1 MVPEPRS
8 STNEDLTVNDPD
20 DDLRQQIALFRYGL
34 IADLAHLPVG
44 TPGTGAT
51 MRAKAEKTYT
61 IPGTTRTRV
70 AAETMRHW
78 INDYRRGGFEALYP
92 KPRTD
97 RGKPRRLPAEV
108 AERLITLK
116 TENDALSVRDIIQ
129 KAQEEGID
137 HPLASSTVHRLFSRE
152 GLFDKK
158 PPDGADRRRFAFK
171 DAGELWMSD
180 VMHGPK
186 VRHGRSRR
194 KTYLI
199 AFIDD
204 ATRVIPFAAFAMA
217 ENVQAFL
224 PVFKNA
230 LIRRGLP
237 ARLYVDNGSAY
248 RSRHLSLVCARLGV
262 ALIHARAFQP
272 AGKGKIERFFRT
284 LRAGW
289 LRHLGDDVLDN
300 LQTLNSSLWAWVEG
314 EYHNSPHRGLE
325 EGRTPLEQWA
335 LASADVR
342 YPDATLDLDDLFL
355 FEVKR
360 RVYKDRTVSLNGRV
374 YEVDA
379 LLVGQ
384 NVILRYDPAAPPSR
398 PLDVVHDGKPAGKAT
413 ALDAYA
419 NTAVRRTYPA
429 REIEADDPAPEPP
442 PSPLAM
448 RNLKDKKEDE

>member
-1 MVPEPRS
+1 MTGS
-8 STNEDLTVNDPD
+8 D
-20 DDLRQQIALFRYGL
+20 DDLRQQIALFRYTL
-34 IADLAHLPVG
+34 IADLVHLPVG
-44 TPGTGAT
+44 TPGTGAM

-78 INDYRRGGFEALYP
+78 IKDYRHGGFDALYP

-97 RGKPRRLPAEV
+97 RGKPRRLPPEV
-108 AERLITLK
+108 AERLIALK
-116 TENDALSVRDIIQ
+116 TENAALSVRAIIQ
-129 KAQEEGID
+129 KAREEGID

-152 GLFDKK
+152 GLFDKGA
-158 PPDGADRRRFAFK
+158 PDGADRRRFAFRH
-171 DAGELWMSD
+171 AGELWMSD

-217 ENVQAFL
+217 ENTASFL

-289 LRHLGDDVLDN
+289 LRHLGDGVDSLEA
-300 LQTLNSSLWAWVEG
+300 LNRSLWAWIEG
-314 EYHNSPHRGLE
+314 EYHDTPHRGLD
-325 EGRTPLEQWA
+325 GRTPLEQWA
-335 LASADVR
+335 LASAGVR
-342 YPDATLDLDDLFL
+342 YPDAALDLDDLFL
-355 FEVKR
+355 FEVRR

-374 YEVDA
+374 YEVDTV
-379 LLVGQ
+379 LVGQ
-384 NVILRYDPAAPPSR
+384 NVILRYDPAAPPAR

-413 ALDAYA
+413 PLDAYA

-429 REIEADDPAPEPP
+429 KEIEADDPAPEPP

-448 RNLKDKKEDE
+448 RKLRDKKEDE

>member
-20 DDLRQQIALFRYGL
+20 DDLRHSIALFRYTL

-51 MRAKAEKTYT
+51 MRAKAEQTYT

-116 TENDALSVRDIIQ
+116 TENDALSVRAIIQ
-129 KAQEEGID
+129 KAREDGID

-204 ATRVIPFAAFAMA
+204 ATRVIPFAAFAMS

-300 LQTLNSSLWAWVEG
+300 LQTLNSSLWAWIEG

-355 FEVKR
+355 FEAKR

-374 YEVDA
+374 YEADA

-398 PLDVVHDGKPAGKAT
+398 AIDVVHDGKPAGKAT

-429 REIEADDPAPEPP
+429 KEIEADDPAPEPP

-448 RNLKDKKEDE
+448 RNLKDKKEDN